1 MNLANSQLSDLDE
14 LNLQL
19 REKLKAAQVIIL
31 HQRVFMISFFD
42 RSPHFPL
49 HLQVEIE
56 VQSEEISA
64 LSRAREAEEMET
76 RKALQEKE
84 QSFIEMEVQFKA
96 LRQGL
101 MIKNISLT
109 SQNLNEKIKTQDFF
123 LEIQA
128 KTEFLPFSKSMAC
141 ISTKYTHYDQ

>member
-31 HQRVFMISFFD
+31 HQRVFIISFFG
-42 RSPHFPL
+42 RYPHFRL
-49 HLQVEIE
+49 HRQVEIE

-64 LSRAREAEEMET
+64 LSRAREADEMET

-84 QSFIEMEVQFKA
+84 QSFIEMEAQFNSLK
-96 LRQGL
+96 QGL
-101 MIKNISLT
+101 LKNISLT
-109 SQNLNEKIKTQDFF
+109 TQNLLIALDF
-123 LEIQA
+123 
-128 KTEFLPFSKSMAC
+128 K
-141 ISTKYTHYDQ
+141 